1 MGYRGFP
8 DNVAE
13 FRARP
18 RAGARKNGGM
28 RIHIE
33 RVAMLVVQGIPPD
46 GWLERPDGST
56 AGDLLQHL
64 CLSAA
69 HQRVVT
75 VFVNETRVRPTA
87 VLHDGDRVFLGLPM
101 SGG

>member
-1 MGYRGFP
+1 
-8 DNVAE
+8 
-13 FRARP
+13 
-18 RAGARKNGGM
+18 M

-33 RVAMLVVQGIPPD
+33 RVAMLVVQGIPSD

-64 CLSAA
+64 RLSAA